1 MKRLTIFYCILI
13 VSTVLFTSCKKKFE
27 EPEPKT
33 PPAVSGYI
41 TIDSIIKRYNTYY
54 GVPPNKVYKF
64 TDDVNVTGIVTADE
78 VSGNLYKSIFIKD
91 ATGGIKLNFTYAG
104 GLYVGD
110 SIRVNL
116 KGVKLNDYG
125 KQIQLDSID
134 LEKSVYKISS
144 GTIVKPRKVTMNELK
159 NINVAI
165 STSLITQYFYQN
177 ELIQLDSVEFDN
189 GAKNFTYADAVGK
202 GSVSHVL
209 FNTDGAKVIV
219 RTSGYANFAGAL
231 VPCGKGSIVA
241 IVGQYN
247 GAIQLTI
254 RQLNE
259 VKISSGICPVYVKN
273 FNDNSITNSGWKTQN
288 VLGNI
293 NWVTS
298 NAGGAPNYYAAISN
312 YVSSS
317 NQACETWLISP
328 PFNLTN
334 NFNPMLNFENAYN
347 YNGPALQAMI
357 STNYNG
363 GLPTTATWTPL
374 NYTASPGGFAFVSSG
389 NISLSAYKTNNVT
402 IAFKYTGTG
411 SSGSTWE
418 LDNIAILDY

>member
-1 MKRLTIFYCILI
+1 MKKLNIFYCFII

-27 EPEPKT
+27 NPPVKD

-41 TIDSIIKRYNTYY
+41 TIDSIIKRYNAYY
-54 GVPPNKVYKF
+54 AVPPSKVYKF
-64 TDDVNVTGIVTADE
+64 TDDLNVLGIVTADE
-78 VSGNLYKSIFIKD
+78 VSGNLYKSVFIKD

-116 KGVKLNDYG
+116 KGIKLNDYG

-134 LEKSVYKISS
+134 LEKSVHKISS
-144 GTIVKPRKVTMNELK
+144 GTIVKPRKVTMNQLVTT
-159 NINVAI
+159 NPLVN
-165 STSLITQYFYQN
+165 QYYYQS
-177 ELIQLDSVEFDN
+177 ELIQLDSVEFDY
-189 GAKNFTYADAVGK
+189 GAKGVPFADAVGK
-202 GSVSHVL
+202 GSISHVL
-209 FNTDGAKVIV
+209 LNSFGSKVIV
-219 RTSGYANFAGAL
+219 RTSGYSNFAAAN
-231 VPCGKGSIVA
+231 VPCGKGSLIA

-254 RQLNE
+254 RQISE
-259 VKISSGICPVYVKN
+259 VTFTTGVCPVYVKS
-273 FNDNSITNSGWKTQN
+273 FNDNSITNGGWTTKN
-288 VLGNI
+288 VTGNI

-312 YVSSS
+312 YISPS
-317 NQACETWLISP
+317 NIACETWLISP

-334 NFNPMLNFENAYN
+334 NVNPMLNFLNASN
-347 YNGPALQAMI
+347 YTGPALVAMI
-357 STNYNG
+357 STNYSG
-363 GLPTTATWTPL
+363 GLPSTATWTPL
-374 NYTASPGGFAFVSSG
+374 TYTPSPGGFAFVSSG

-411 SSGSTWE
+411 SSGATWE

>member
-1 MKRLTIFYCILI
+1 
-13 VSTVLFTSCKKKFE
+13 
-27 EPEPKT
+27 
-33 PPAVSGYI
+33 
-41 TIDSIIKRYNTYY
+41 
-54 GVPPNKVYKF
+54 
-64 TDDVNVTGIVTADE
+64 
-78 VSGNLYKSIFIKD
+78 
-91 ATGGIKLNFTYAG
+91 
-104 GLYVGD
+104 
-110 SIRVNL
+110 
-116 KGVKLNDYG
+116 
-125 KQIQLDSID
+125 
-134 LEKSVYKISS
+134 
-144 GTIVKPRKVTMNELK
+144 MNELK

-209 FNTDGAKVIV
+209 FNKDGAKVIV
-219 RTSGYANFAGAL
+219 RTSGYANFAGAT

-259 VKISSGICPVYVKN
+259 VKISSGVCPVYVKH
-273 FNDNSITNSGWKTQN
+273 FNDNSVTSGGWTTKN

-293 NWVTS
+293 NWATS

-347 YNGPALQAMI
+347 YNGPSLQAMI

-363 GLPTTATWTPL
+363 GLPSSATWTPL
-374 NYTASPGGFAFVSSG
+374 AYTASPGGFEFVSSG

>member
-1 MKRLTIFYCILI
+1 MKRLTILYCVLI
-13 VSTVLFTSCKKKFE
+13 VSTVLFSSCKKKFE

-64 TDDVNVTGIVTADE
+64 PDDVNVRGIVTADE

-125 KQIQLDSID
+125 KQVQLDSID

-209 FNTDGAKVIV
+209 LNSAGAKVIV
-219 RTSGYANFAGAL
+219 RTSGYSNFAGAT

-259 VKISSGICPVYVKN
+259 VTLSSGICPVYVKH
-273 FNDNSITNSGWKTQN
+273 FNDNSVTSGGWTTQN

-298 NAGGAPNYYAAISN
+298 NQGGAPNYYGSITNYPSN
-312 YVSSS
+312 VS
-317 NQACETWLISP
+317 CESWLISP
-328 PFNLTN
+328 PFDFSNRV
-334 NFNPMLNFENAYN
+334 NPMLNFENAFGF
-347 YNGPALQAMI
+347 GPSPLTLMI
-357 STNYNG
+357 STNYSG
-363 GLPTTATWTPL
+363 GAPSTATWTSIP
-374 NYTASPGGFAFVSSG
+374 YTPSPGFFEFVSSG
-389 NISLSAYKTNNVT
+389 NISLNSYKTNNVT
-402 IAFKYTGTG
+402 IAFKYNA
-411 SSGSTWE
+411 SGSGATWE

>member
-1 MKRLTIFYCILI
+1 MKRLNIFYCLLLGSTIL
-13 VSTVLFTSCKKKFE
+13 VTSCKKKFE
-27 EPEPKT
+27 N
-33 PPAVSGYI
+33 PPVKGSPPVSGYI
-41 TIDSIIKRYNTYY
+41 TIDSIIKRYNSYY
-54 GVPPNKVYKF
+54 AIPPNKVYKF
-64 TDDVNVTGIVTADE
+64 TDDLNVLGVVTADE
-78 VSGNLYKSIFIKD
+78 VSGNLYKSVFIKD
-91 ATGGIKLNFTYAG
+91 ATGGIKLNLTYAG

-125 KQIQLDSID
+125 KQIQLDSIN
-134 LEKSVYKISS
+134 LEKSIYKISS
-144 GTIVKPRKVTMNELK
+144 GGGVVKPRKVTMNQLVT
-159 NINVAI
+159 INPLVN
-165 STSLITQYFYQN
+165 QYYYQS

-189 GAKNFTYADAVGK
+189 GAKGVTFADAIGK

-209 FNTDGAKVIV
+209 LNSFGTKVIV
-219 RTSGYANFAGAL
+219 RTSGYSNFAAAN

-259 VKISSGICPVYVKN
+259 VTISAGICPVYVKS
-273 FNDNSITNSGWKTQN
+273 FNDNSITNGGWTTQN
-288 VLGNI
+288 VTGNI

-298 NAGGAPNYYAAISN
+298 NAGGAPNYYASISN
-312 YVSSS
+312 YISP
-317 NQACETWLISP
+317 NNIACETWLISP

-334 NFNPMLNFENAYN
+334 NVNPMLNFLNAFN
-347 YNGPALQAMI
+347 YTGPALTAMI
-357 STNYNG
+357 STNYSG
-363 GLPTTATWTPL
+363 GLPSTATWTALP
-374 NYTASPGGFAFVSSG
+374 YTASGGGFAFVSSG

-411 SSGSTWE
+411 SSGATWE